1 MSRILVV
8 GGSGFIGRK
17 ICQLAV
23 AEGHEIRSVSHGGR
37 PDAYGS
43 WVDSVEWGEADDFD
57 PNTWRDALDGCDAV
71 IHTVGIISITP
82 KKGATRERLD
92 GDSAVI
98 AALEADRADIPAF
111 VLLSVT
117 GSLAREE
124 YLAAKRRAERTI
136 AELEP
141 RTTVLRLGPV
151 YGEDDSSGH
160 YSGVMNTALRAIDDH
175 DWLARRFGGVRPLS
189 VTTVAH
195 EALQVAL
202 DPTTA
207 KRAHAPLRRQSIM
220 KRKTT

>member
-23 AEGHEIRSVSHGGR
+23 ADGHEIRSVSRGGR
-37 PDAYGS
+37 PDADGT
-43 WVDSVEWGEADDFD
+43 WVDSVEWGEADIFD
-57 PNTWRDALDGCDAV
+57 PNSWRDALDGCDAV

-82 KKGATRERLD
+82 GKGVIRERLD
-92 GDSAVI
+92 GDSAI
-98 AALEADRADIPAF
+98 ITALEADRTDIPAF

-124 YLAAKRRAERTI
+124 HLAAKRRAERTI
-136 AELEP
+136 AELKL

-151 YGEDDSSGH
+151 YGEDDSIGH
-160 YSGVMNTALRAIDDH
+160 YPGVMNAALRAIDDH
-175 DWLARRFGGVRPLS
+175 NWLARRFGGARPLS

-195 EALQVAL
+195 EALQAAL

-207 KRAHAPLRRQSIM
+207 KHAHAPLRRQSIM
-220 KRKTT
+220 KRNTT